1 MQSEVMRNLLEQ
13 LCFTS
18 MGRIHRDKITDEGVR
33 SYCYF
38 LRGHGDSLI
47 IDVMKEL
54 VGTWEKGYL
63 PAVSVVSKLCE
74 ERGEQGQASS
84 YEAELAENDRIYSLR
99 KAEHRTEVR
108 DFIRRILNDEPL
120 SEAQKE
126 RKEIIEP
133 YMENFHGE
141 RNIREEFKDL
151 QTPYSWSYTGLYM
164 DTLEGTLKKL
174 TGIKRG
180 NLY

>member
-1 MQSEVMRNLLEQ
+1 MKHDIMEGLLNMM
-13 LCFTS
+13 CDAS
-18 MGRIHRDKITDEGVR
+18 MGRLKKDDITFNGVKTYCHYLK
-33 SYCYF
+33 SYP
-38 LRGHGDSLI
+38 DSLI
-47 IDVMKEL
+47 ISVIEDL
-54 VGTWEKGYL
+54 AGSWEKYRL
-63 PAVSVVSKLCE
+63 PPVAVISRLCE
-74 ERGEQGQASS
+74 ERETGCGQTP

-164 DTLEGTLKKL
+164 DTLEGTLKGL
-174 TGIKRG
+174 TGVKRG